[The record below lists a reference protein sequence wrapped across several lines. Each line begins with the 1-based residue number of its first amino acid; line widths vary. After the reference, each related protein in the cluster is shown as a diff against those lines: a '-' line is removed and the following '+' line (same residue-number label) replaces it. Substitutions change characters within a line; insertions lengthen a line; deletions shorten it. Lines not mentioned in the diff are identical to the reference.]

1 MEILMFPDGSDW
13 LSMDLKDRSI
23 LIVSFVLILLIAVL
37 AVMIP
42 ALSLHRAQDLL
53 ESPSPGVAEPSPVQ
67 VQTESPLLSPVSTT
81 VPETP
86 VIQGPPAF
94 RLLVTP
100 VEARVRPGDTIVYSL
115 TVEPEG
121 GFDEPISLRLDVRA
135 LFLYQESFDLGT
147 IGPPFPKTV
156 DYRFVVPSD
165 VPAGITVSGVLTGD
179 GGDYQD
185 SVSLILI
192 ISG

>member
-1 MEILMFPDGSDW
+1 
-13 LSMDLKDRSI
+13 MDRKDRNI
-23 LIVSFVLILLIAVL
+23 LLVSLLLILLVGALAVL
-37 AVMIP
+37 VPAIP
-42 ALSLHRAQDLL
+42 FHRAQEIL
-53 ESPSPGVAEPSPVQ
+53 EMPTGTIEPSPTPVR
-67 VQTESPLLSPVSTT
+67 TESPFLSPVSTT

-121 GFDEPISLRLDVRA
+121 GFDEPVSLSLDVRA

-147 IGPPFPKTV
+147 IDPPFPKTL

-165 VPAGITVSGVLTGD
+165 VPAGITVSGVLTGE
-179 GGDYQD
+179 GGEYQD

>member
-1 MEILMFPDGSDW
+1 
-13 LSMDLKDRSI
+13 MDLKDRSI
-23 LIVSFVLILLIAVL
+23 LIVSFVLILIIAVL

-42 ALSLHRAQDLL
+42 AMSLHRAQDLL
-53 ESPSPGVAEPSPVQ
+53 EIPSPGVAEASPTPVR
-67 VQTESPLLSPVSTT
+67 TESPFLSPVSTT

-94 RLLVTP
+94 QLLVTP

-121 GFDEPISLRLDVRA
+121 GFDEPVSLRLDVRA

-147 IGPPFPKTV
+147 IDPPFPKTV
-156 DYRFVVPSD
+156 DYLFVVPSD
-165 VPAGITVSGVLTGD
+165 IPAGITVSGILTAE
-179 GGDYQD
+179 GGEYRD
-185 SVSLILI
+185 SVPLLLI
-192 ISG
+192 IS